1 MKQSI
6 FTRPLLVGV
15 RRRAFAAFA
24 ALVAFAALASAA
36 QAQTLHLV
44 TVGNPEGFKQES
56 AKKDVKKDLDNIR
69 DFFIENVPKNRLNLE
84 AVNVSNKTPRGVRAA
99 IRSLNDV
106 KPDDVVVFYYTGHA
120 GNQLDEAGHVFQ
132 LFEEGGKKE
141 QRLPR
146 KDVRADLA
154 LTQARLIVLL
164 SDCCNAFIQPI
175 PTPKVPVVPAKE
187 VSPVAQKLFFE
198 PSGCVDITS
207 SKLGQYSFTGDGDSG
222 SLATAAWIK
231 VFEEV
236 NETLKDDPK
245 ADVDWKTVSGMMIEK
260 TEEMFKKKYPDG
272 TTVQGDFQD
281 AQTPHVYELPGA
293 PRLGAKIQTRQQNLV
308 VTKIVADSP
317 AEKAGMQKGDILV
330 AIRSLDGTMEEIR
343 PVDEA
348 EYADAIDYAPRDVDI
363 TVKRQNG
370 KNTLQLILTVELN
383 GLPLKKKEVA
393 PVEVADL
400 GVTLKGQ
407 EITEVVADSPA
418 DQAGLEVGDKIET
431 CDGAAIETG
440 EDLQQALEAKPESA
454 TLVVV
459 KKSDDEKTDVVVNFA
474 APVSKPFV
482 VADLGVTLKG
492 PEITEVVSGS
502 PAANAGLEV
511 GDKIVAYNGAPIQ
524 TGADVQNALDP
535 KQFGAPITVLKK
547 SGGSE
552 PTDLVVPFYRPGK
565 PTFGATVQGQKITN
579 VVPDSPAALAG
590 LQVDDQMIA
599 FNGATIKNALDYEK
613 AVDASPFHAQVVVL
627 KTTTGQQ
634 VTVDVYLNRDPNGKP
649 IPVPDVKGPVFGA
662 TVKGQELIAVVANS
676 PAANAGLQVGD
687 KILSFNGATINNA
700 IDYEKAVDASPV
712 TANLVVLKK
721 GSAQQTNVS
730 VRLNKTETTPP
741 APAKV
746 DPPKPEQPAQP
757 AQQELTVDQTPARF
771 GALFNGQAITK
782 IVPGSPADKAGLKVG
797 EKIVILNG
805 ETVQTAQAIAAGLGK
820 TPSDNQICR
829 VLGLDGQIRDFK
841 YTINQ

>member
-6 FTRPLLVGV
+6 FTRPLLGGV
-15 RRRAFAAFA
+15 RRRAFAAF
-24 ALVAFAALASAA
+24 VAFAALASVA

-44 TVGNPEGFKQES
+44 TVGNPEGFNEAS
-56 AKKDVKKDLDNIR
+56 AKKDVKKDLENVR
-69 DFFIENVPKNRLNLE
+69 DFFIANVPKNRLNLE
-84 AVNVSNKTPRGVRAA
+84 AVDISNKTPRGVRAA
-99 IRSLNDV
+99 IRSLEV

-164 SDCCNAFIQPI
+164 SDCCNAFI
-175 PTPKVPVVPAKE
+175 PTVSPKTPVVPAKE

-207 SKLGQYSFTGDGDSG
+207 SKLGQYSFTGDGGHG

-236 NETLKDDPK
+236 NETLKDDPE
-245 ADVDWKTVSGMMIEK
+245 ADVDWKTVSETMIEK

-308 VTKIVADSP
+308 VTKVVADSP

-330 AIRSLDGTMEEIR
+330 AIRYLDSGKEIR
-343 PVDEA
+343 PHDEA
-348 EYADAIDYAPRDVDI
+348 DYADAIDYAPRDVEI

-370 KNTLQLILTVELN
+370 KNTQQLILTVELS
-383 GLPLKKKEVA
+383 GLPMKKKEV
-393 PVEVADL
+393 VVDYL
-400 GVTLKGQ
+400 GVTVEGQ
-407 EITEVVADSPA
+407 EITDVVADSPA
-418 DQAGLEVGDKIET
+418 EKAGLKVGDKIET

-440 EDLQQALEAKPESA
+440 EDLRQALEAKPESA
-454 TLVVV
+454 TLGVV
-459 KKSDDEKTDVVVNFA
+459 KKSTGKETDVVVNFSTPDPT
-474 APVSKPFV
+474 PVDDSTPAT
-482 VADLGVTLKG
+482 VAELGVTLKG
-492 PEITEVVSGS
+492 PEITEVVAGS
-502 PAANAGLEV
+502 PAANAGLQV
-511 GDKIVAYNGAPIQ
+511 GDKLVAYNGAPIQ

-535 KQFGAPITVLKK
+535 KQFGAPVTVLKK

-552 PTDLVVPFYRPGK
+552 PIDLVVQFYRPGK
-565 PTFGATVQGQKITN
+565 PMFGATVQGQKITN

-590 LQVDDQMIA
+590 LEVNDQMIA
-599 FNGATIKNALDYEK
+599 FNGATIKNAYDYDK

-627 KTTTGQQ
+627 KTSIGQQ

-649 IPVPDVKGPVFGA
+649 VPVPDMKGPVFGA

-700 IDYEKAVDASPV
+700 VDYEKAVDASPV
-712 TANLVVLKK
+712 NANLVVLKK
-721 GSAQQTNVS
+721 GSAQQTNVF
-730 VRLNKTETTPP
+730 VRLNKTDTPP
-741 APAKV
+741 PVPTKV
-746 DPPKPEQPAQP
+746 DPPV
-757 AQQELTVDQTPARF
+757 QQELTVDQTPARF

-820 TPSDNQICR
+820 TAPSDSKTWGR
-829 VLGLDGQIRDFK
+829 VLGLNGQLRDFN